1 MCVSSL
7 WTRVYADIGP
17 QISAMPENPNARP
30 PSYALLGIL
39 LGVRLI
45 HRALNYLRARSA
57 LSDAGVPED
66 EKGRRNMDGED
77 DIFIDDRRVST
88 MLEAASRDDA
98 PSVPAEEDEGTVL
111 DVSKIPS
118 ELRAGRN
125 CTLCLE
131 ERTNSCATE
140 CGHLFCWNCIVGWG
154 REKVRQEK
162 RAGGEITDMFSRPSV
177 RCAVNLWISPHC
189 YLYIIYDTIMED
201 IRSISC
207 ACRAAGEQ
215 RVR

>member
-1 MCVSSL
+1 
-7 WTRVYADIGP
+7 
-17 QISAMPENPNARP
+17 MPENPNARP

-45 HRALNYLRARSA
+45 YRALNYLRARSA
-57 LSDAGVPED
+57 LSDAGTKQD
-66 EKGRRNMDGED
+66 EKVERSMDGED
-77 DIFIDDRRVST
+77 DIFIDDRRVSA
-88 MLEAASRDDA
+88 MLEAANREDA

-111 DVSKIPS
+111 DVSNIPS

-154 REKVRQEK
+154 REKVRREQQL
-162 RAGGEITDMFSRPSV
+162 GEAIADMLYRPNV
-177 RCAVNLWISPHC
+177 RCVVNL
-189 YLYIIYDTIMED
+189 
-201 IRSISC
+201 
-207 ACRAAGEQ
+207 
-215 RVR
+215 